1 MRFFVNEAQPAKTE
15 LTTQGTKALIA
26 LSGTGASF
34 WLQHA
39 SLFISILV
47 GITTAAYVV
56 VQLAFLVR
64 RWYLLEKNAKL
75 PTWE

>member
-34 WLQHA
+34 WLQDA

>member
-15 LTTQGTKALIA
+15 LTVQGTKALIA

-34 WLQHA
+34 WLQHI
-39 SLFISILV
+39 SLVVSLIV
-47 GITTAAYVV
+47 GLATAAYVI

-64 RWYLLEKNAKL
+64 RWYLLEKGSK
-75 PTWE
+75 PPSWE

>member
-1 MRFFVNEAQPAKTE
+1 MRFFVNEAQPSKTE

-26 LSGTGASF
+26 LSGPGASF

-39 SLFISILV
+39 SLFTSILV
-47 GITTAAYVV
+47 GIATAAYVV
-56 VQLAFLVR
+56 VQLAFLIR